1 MFKSRI
7 TKTLIAFS
15 SYAAAILTAPQQ
27 AFAQLSIGRYGVQPG
42 LESNYLQY
50 QMSGRSLSQMRV
62 IPGCGVGDGAG
73 CNKTATVLQQIVE
86 SNGGPSYQEL
96 LIRAAGGQQ
105 NYQNFAS
112 FYGNNPNI
120 SQVPYASFWQNDNP
134 YMVDGYRYLL
144 GQTVSR
150 TPQPGLGQV
159 TKNFYWAPEG
169 SGNSLDPRSGLLNLK
184 YSYGRLLLEEVAK
197 IPNLKQQI
205 QSQDLPADVKQFY
218 ASNASQ
224 GLRALNSGNESQL
237 EGKLLEVLS
246 KPFSPDGAEYNR
258 PNAGIPREF
267 DEIIGQ
273 GLPGDVFVAAV
284 PVLPEGD
291 VISEEIVPGPV
302 GDVVAP
308 EGGGGGFPFW
318 VLGGIPLLALPFLFG
333 GGGGDDSPDRVAVA
347 PPPTVGEQPPA
358 AGETPPGG
366 GVTPPGGGVTP
377 PPVGEQPPGG
387 GVTPPGGGVTPPGG
401 GVTPPGGGVTPPGG
415 GVTPPGGGVTPPGG
429 GVTPPGGGVT
439 PPGGGVTPPGG
450 GVTPPG
456 GGVTPPGGGVT
467 PPGGGVQPI
476 PESSTLTPLLLW
488 TMIMSMLGYRK
499 WRKQGSKGVRV

>member
-62 IPGCGVGDGAG
+62 IPGCGVGGGAG
-73 CNKTATVLQQIVE
+73 CDKTATVLQQLVE

-159 TKNFYWAPEG
+159 AKNFYWAPEG

-218 ASNASQ
+218 ASNASE
-224 GLRALNSGNESQL
+224 GLRALNSGNERQL

-291 VISEEIVPGPV
+291 VISQEIVPGPV
-302 GDVVAP
+302 GEVVAQ
-308 EGGGGGFPFW
+308 GGGGGFPFW
-318 VLGGIPLLALPFLFG
+318 ILGGIPLLALPFLFG

-366 GVTPPGGGVTP
+366 GVTPP
-377 PPVGEQPPGG
+377 PVGEQPPGG
-387 GVTPPGGGVTPPGG
+387 GVP
-401 GVTPPGGGVTPPGG
+401 
-415 GVTPPGGGVTPPGG
+415 
-429 GVTPPGGGVT
+429 
-439 PPGGGVTPPGG
+439 
-450 GVTPPG
+450 PPG

>member
-15 SYAAAILTAPQQ
+15 SYAAAILSAPQQ
-27 AFAQLSIGRYGVQPG
+27 AFAQLSIGRYGIQPG

-73 CNKTATVLQQIVE
+73 CNKTATVLQQLVE

-112 FYGNNPNI
+112 FYGNNPNL
-120 SQVPYASFWQNDNP
+120 SQVPHASFWQNDNP
-134 YMVDGYRYLL
+134 YMMDGYRYLL

-159 TKNFYWAPEG
+159 AKNFYWAPEG
-169 SGNSLDPRSGLLNLK
+169 TGNSLDPRSGLLNLK
-184 YSYGRLLLEEVAK
+184 YSYGRLLLEEAAK

-218 ASNASQ
+218 ASNASE
-224 GLRALNSGNESQL
+224 GLRALNSGNERQL

-246 KPFSPDGAEYNR
+246 EPFSPDGAEYNR

-267 DEIIGQ
+267 DDIIGQ
-273 GLPGDVFVAAV
+273 GLPGDVFVGAV
-284 PVLPEGD
+284 PVLPEGE
-291 VISEEIVPGPV
+291 VLSQEIVPPPV
-302 GDVVAP
+302 GEVVAQ
-308 EGGGGGFPFW
+308 GGGGGFPFW

-333 GGGGDDSPDRVAVA
+333 GGGGDDSPDRVAVV

-366 GVTPPGGGVTP
+366 GVTPPPVGEQPPGGGVTP

-387 GVTPPGGGVTPPGG
+387 GVTPPPVGEQPPGG
-401 GVTPPGGGVTPPGG
+401 GVTPPPVGEQ
-415 GVTPPGGGVTPPGG
+415 
-429 GVTPPGGGVT
+429 
-439 PPGGGVTPPGG
+439 
-450 GVTPPG
+450 
-456 GGVTPPGGGVT
+456 

-476 PESSTLTPLLLW
+476 PEPSTLTPLFLW

-499 WRKQGSKGVRV
+499 WRMQTKG

>member
-62 IPGCGVGDGAG
+62 IPGCGVGGGAG
-73 CNKTATVLQQIVE
+73 CDKTATVLQQLVE

-112 FYGNNPNI
+112 FYGNNPNL

-159 TKNFYWAPEG
+159 AKNFYWAPEG

-197 IPNLKQQI
+197 IPNWKQQI

-218 ASNASQ
+218 ASNASE
-224 GLRALNSGNESQL
+224 GLRALNSGNERQL
-237 EGKLLEVLS
+237 EGNLLEVLS

-291 VISEEIVPGPV
+291 VISQEIVPGPV
-302 GDVVAP
+302 GEVVAQ
-308 EGGGGGFPFW
+308 GGGGGFPFW
-318 VLGGIPLLALPFLFG
+318 ILGGIPLLALPFLFG

-377 PPVGEQPPGG
+377 P
-387 GVTPPGGGVTPPGG
+387 
-401 GVTPPGGGVTPPGG
+401 
-415 GVTPPGGGVTPPGG
+415 
-429 GVTPPGGGVT
+429 
-439 PPGGGVTPPGG
+439 
-450 GVTPPG
+450 
-456 GGVTPPGGGVT
+456 
-467 PPGGGVQPI
+467 GGGVQPI

>member
-62 IPGCGVGDGAG
+62 IPGCGVGGGAG
-73 CNKTATVLQQIVE
+73 CDKTATVLQQLVE

-159 TKNFYWAPEG
+159 AKNFYWAPEG

-197 IPNLKQQI
+197 IPNWKQQI

-218 ASNASQ
+218 ASNASE
-224 GLRALNSGNESQL
+224 GLRALNSGNERQL

-267 DEIIGQ
+267 DDIIGQ

-291 VISEEIVPGPV
+291 VISQEIVPGPV
-302 GDVVAP
+302 GEVVAQ
-308 EGGGGGFPFW
+308 GGGGGFPFW
-318 VLGGIPLLALPFLFG
+318 ILGGIPLLALPFLFG

-366 GVTPPGGGVTP
+366 GVTPS
-377 PPVGEQPPGG
+377 PVGEQ
-387 GVTPPGGGVTPPGG
+387 
-401 GVTPPGGGVTPPGG
+401 
-415 GVTPPGGGVTPPGG
+415 PPGGGVTPPGG

>member
-1 MFKSRI
+1 LFKSRI

-62 IPGCGVGDGAG
+62 IPGCGVGGGAG
-73 CNKTATVLQQIVE
+73 CDKTATVLQQLVE

-159 TKNFYWAPEG
+159 AKNFYWAPEG

-197 IPNLKQQI
+197 IPNWKQQI

-218 ASNASQ
+218 ASNASE
-224 GLRALNSGNESQL
+224 GLRALNSGNERQL
-237 EGKLLEVLS
+237 EGNLLEVLS

-267 DEIIGQ
+267 DDIIGQ

-291 VISEEIVPGPV
+291 VISQEIVPGPV
-302 GDVVAP
+302 GEVVAQ
-308 EGGGGGFPFW
+308 GGGGGFPFW
-318 VLGGIPLLALPFLFG
+318 ILGGIPLLALPFLFG

-366 GVTPPGGGVTP
+366 GVTPS
-377 PPVGEQPPGG
+377 PVGEQ
-387 GVTPPGGGVTPPGG
+387 
-401 GVTPPGGGVTPPGG
+401 
-415 GVTPPGGGVTPPGG
+415 PPGGGVTPPGG

>member
-62 IPGCGVGDGAG
+62 IPGCGVGGGAG
-73 CNKTATVLQQIVE
+73 CDKTATVLQQLVE

-159 TKNFYWAPEG
+159 AKNFYWAPEG

-197 IPNLKQQI
+197 IPNWKQQI

-218 ASNASQ
+218 ASNASE
-224 GLRALNSGNESQL
+224 GLRALNSGNERQL
-237 EGKLLEVLS
+237 EGNLLEVLS

-291 VISEEIVPGPV
+291 VISQEIVPGPV
-302 GDVVAP
+302 GEVVAQ
-308 EGGGGGFPFW
+308 GGGGGFPFW
-318 VLGGIPLLALPFLFG
+318 ILGGIPLLALPFLFG

-366 GVTPPGGGVTP
+366 GVTPP
-377 PPVGEQPPGG
+377 PVGEQ
-387 GVTPPGGGVTPPGG
+387 
-401 GVTPPGGGVTPPGG
+401 
-415 GVTPPGGGVTPPGG
+415 PPGG